1 MKVIASPLFGDHQAS
16 FLIQM
21 SCGKERYF
29 GQKQN
34 LHQHDTSYLP
44 AEDHPVAPGSIS
56 LRLWSH

>member
-29 GQKQN
+29 VQKTKFVSALYQ
-34 LHQHDTSYLP
+34 LITGRRP
-44 AEDHPVAPGSIS
+44 AVAPGSIS